1 MRYLFAHFLQTID
14 VLDTGKR
21 CRPYCANLS
30 FPSAFFL
37 WKVNNFRWLL
47 HPKSVLIDRLSA
59 GLGLISLILC
69 GLYSQQTSRLV
80 YGRKYLLKLDAEKGY
95 SVDIYNLLV
104 CVCYP

>member
-47 HPKSVLIDRLSA
+47 HPEAVFIDPLRAGIGLDCLVLMCLLLA
-59 GLGLISLILC
+59 
-69 GLYSQQTSRLV
+69 QPFHLV
-80 YGRKYLLKLDAEKGY
+80 VWREVFLQICARYGYYVADY
-95 SVDIYNLLV
+95 
-104 CVCYP
+104 